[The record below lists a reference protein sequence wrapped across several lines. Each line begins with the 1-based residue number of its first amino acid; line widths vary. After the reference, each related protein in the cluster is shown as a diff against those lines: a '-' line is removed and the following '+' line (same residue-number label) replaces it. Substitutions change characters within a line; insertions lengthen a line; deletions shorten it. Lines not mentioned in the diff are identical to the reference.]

1 MELGYPHLHVAEGL
15 WWRRSEGDRVRLGI
29 TRHAAEQ
36 LTYVTHVELP
46 AVGARFRAGE
56 PLGVIESQKVVSDLF
71 APMSGTVVEHNPA
84 LRDQPFLV
92 NSDPEGAGWLV
103 LVDPGP
109 PAPPGQA

>member
-1 MELGYPHLHVAEGL
+1 M
-15 WWRRSEGDRVRLGI
+15 RVLGI
-29 TRHAAEQ
+29 DPGSR
-36 LTYVTHVELP
+36 LTGWGVVEDQGRDP
-46 AVGARFRAGE
+46 VY
-56 PLGVIESQKVVSDLF
+56 LG
-71 APMSGTVVEHNPA
+71 SGTVVEHNPA